1 MLATTKEKA
10 PRGVMLSALAVLGAA
25 YFAPG
30 LVHGVGLRAG
40 AGSAANS
47 EDPQVIREEC
57 RPRLVF
63 VETART
69 ELNQLAPVK
78 DALRNFYG
86 YNDAAEVPQ
95 QNFDNTDTL
104 NGLGLP
110 AGSPDMAM
118 ATEARTLQDRT
129 PLRAADGA
137 TPLGE
142 VVAGCIEGFQRVLWK
157 FFSAFRDRVPEE
169 KERRRIAQ
177 RLLAAW
183 GVPLRKGKSPLEER
197 RPIHIVVDFLYPG
210 AAFLGLL
217 AEFLEDPR
225 VFPAGGKL
233 FAWVGTPILAVGALS
248 WTGSTAAAD
257 AAAVAD
263 MHKLNFVAPTGPYL
277 PGGGDAAAVVR
288 LLLRL
293 PGGPSEGE
301 EVSRPFPDWFPV
313 DRICAALPWFPRDN
327 VALAEGGYERLVAGG
342 TAGEPV
348 HSIFAGDD
356 QAFAKRVFWLNT
368 GAPPAGAPE
377 AVTDV
382 APEVAEL
389 EALALAGAGAG
400 PTTSG
405 AGAAGA
411 PGQQVVLAKP
421 PKTLV
426 FVALGTT
433 GGVPLVGGG
442 NKGERRLPYKEML
455 EDLLSLGEEY
465 VVAVRVAYPGGQ
477 AEQEKVQTPADIL
490 AALTENGTGQ
500 ATVKLYEGHFPQKAL
515 LGARSARENRLIFVS
530 HGGISSLSEALRA
543 RVPTVLMPQSE
554 EQLAN
559 DKLMVAHGLGVDAS
573 QAGANYEVYGAE
585 RKAFPQKWALPA
597 QYATDDASTSS
608 QTAGFAKL
616 SEAVAAVA
624 ARKKVLRENIDAF
637 ATEMKKKALA
647 VEELAKMLA
656 TPGNAPQL

>member
-30 LVHGVGLRAG
+30 LVHGVTLRAG

-63 VETART
+63 VETFHT

-86 YNDAAEVPQ
+86 YNDTAEVPQ
-95 QNFDNTDTL
+95 KNFANIDTL

-110 AGSPDMAM
+110 AGSPDGTLVGEFFALF
-118 ATEARTLQDRT
+118 ARF

-137 TPLGE
+137 TSLGE
-142 VVAGCIEGFQRVLWK
+142 MAAGVIEEFQRVLWK
-157 FFSAFRDRVPEE
+157 LFSAFRARVPEE

-183 GVPLRKGKSPLEER
+183 GVPLRKSPQEER
-197 RPIHIVVDFLYPG
+197 RPIHIVSDFLYPG

-217 AEFLEDPR
+217 AEFLEDRR

-233 FAWVGTPILAVGALS
+233 FAWVGTPFLAVTVFS

-327 VALAEGGYERLVAGG
+327 VALAEGGYERLVTG

-348 HSIFAGDD
+348 HSLFAGDD

-377 AVTDV
+377 AATDV

-405 AGAAGA
+405 AAAGA
-411 PGQQVVLAKP
+411 GQVVVAKP

-426 FVALGTT
+426 LVAFGTFA
-433 GGVPLVGGG
+433 GVPLVGGG

-455 EDLLSLGEEY
+455 KDLLSLGEEY
-465 VVAVRVAYPGGQ
+465 VVAVRVNYPEGQ
-477 AEQEKVQTPADIL
+477 AERENVQTPAEIL
-490 AALTENGTGQ
+490 AALTEDGTTGR
-500 ATVKLYEGHFPQKAL
+500 ATVKLYEGYFPQKAL

-543 RVPTVLMPQSE
+543 RVPTVLMPLQV
-554 EQLAN
+554 EQLAS

-573 QAGANYEVYGAE
+573 QAGANYEGYIGE
-585 RKAFPQKWALPA
+585 PKAFPQKWVLPA

-608 QTAGFAKL
+608 QTAGFAKI

-624 ARKKVLRENIDAF
+624 ARTKVLRENIDAF
-637 ATEMKKKALA
+637 ATEMEKKALA
-647 VEELAKMLA
+647 VEDLAEMLA
-656 TPGNAPQL
+656 TTGNAPQL